1 MELDGP
7 ERQPAPKANVAFHL
21 DDDRSGERGAGDDGM
36 SEPPARR
43 LGETSGHDRIEA
55 TRVRLA
61 ARQPLPRAG
70 GRRGGAARY
79 LSQRRNQCHR
89 YPMA

>member
-1 MELDGP
+1 
-7 ERQPAPKANVAFHL
+7 VAFHL

-61 ARQPLPRAG
+61 A
-70 GRRGGAARY
+70 
-79 LSQRRNQCHR
+79 
-89 YPMA
+89 